1 MNLRWTICRG
11 QYSKPYSPECLEG
24 KFCRLRLHGVLG
36 ASLSSGAARGRLRI
50 CDEVLE
56 DGIGDAPFE
65 APQRLLTG
73 LALRD
78 LLAVIH
84 PAPSVRPCLAYRDHV
99 QAVVKL
105 AVAGQRE
112 PVAHLLSAGGLH
124 RCRTGVGGEVGLSRK
139 ASHVADGPDD
149 PRGQDGTYPEDLGEG
164 GP

>member
-1 MNLRWTICRG
+1 MVPFVLGESPQRLLLG
-11 QYSKPYSPECLEG
+11 QVVTFAHGLLPSSTVPSYRARVPKRMCTPRAHRTGAMPFAGE
-24 KFCRLRLHGVLG
+24 LRLNGVLG

-84 PAPSVRPCLAYRDHV
+84 
-99 QAVVKL
+99 
-105 AVAGQRE
+105 
-112 PVAHLLSAGGLH
+112 
-124 RCRTGVGGEVGLSRK
+124 
-139 ASHVADGPDD
+139 
-149 PRGQDGTYPEDLGEG
+149 
-164 GP
+164 